1 MITEHEIR
9 ECAEANEVIDDVIS
23 AILTGFRATWNFGG
37 ELRKFSQYRLNSPDW
52 GEDVM
57 LRECM
62 DALKVNMT
70 HPDVA
75 TKYRRLQGVTD
86 LDSIAWS
93 DAIYIG
99 AWLNELFC
107 FG

>member
-1 MITEHEIR
+1 MIKKSEIQ
-9 ECAEANEVIDDVIS
+9 ECAKANDLHEEVVA
-23 AILTGFRATWNFGG
+23 AILRGFKATWEVPG
-37 ELRKFSQYRLNSPDW
+37 ELGSFSQWRLKDADW

-57 LRECM
+57 LREAM
-62 DALKVNMT
+62 SALESNMT

-75 TKYRRLQGVTD
+75 SKYRGLQGVTD
-86 LDSIAWS
+86 IHDIAWS